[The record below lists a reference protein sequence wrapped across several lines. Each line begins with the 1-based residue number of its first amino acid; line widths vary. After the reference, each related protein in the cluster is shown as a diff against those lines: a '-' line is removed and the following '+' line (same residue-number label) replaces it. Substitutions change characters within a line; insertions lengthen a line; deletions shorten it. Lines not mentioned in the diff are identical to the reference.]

1 MRGRPGM
8 FMAGIQ
14 SVASRRQIALLLIV
28 TMIFPMLAGCTGL
41 GGPPEP
47 NARVES
53 DRTSINAG
61 ESVNFDARAST
72 SPESTV
78 ITEYRWNFDD
88 GQRSETVQGY
98 TSHTF
103 TEAGVYEIRVTVVN
117 DLDGEDTASTTL
129 VVNGFPKISLSM
141 PTAIRTGDVVTLDAS
156 GSSDPENGE
165 LTTVWDLDWNVDSDN
180 DGDPTN
186 DNDAMGE
193 IHHFTPYESG
203 NYTGSVTVTDE
214 SDASATRMWNL
225 SVLPRTYQVIWE
237 ERTITYD
244 WDGYLEQ
251 GKIHTITHM
260 PGEEGRIMSFN
271 ATLTLA
277 MDLIPVMLPQDNFSL
292 TVDVPDDSWT
302 QKVRTEQTNI
312 THNASASMEYF
323 NLNPTAENTY
333 NFSADSLEEL
343 LEMLNAQ
350 SGAGFGEGDWMWII
364 EAEEADPDLPI
375 DEVDPDGGNEWE
387 LVVEMTFLV
396 PRINEVG
403 V

>member
-1 MRGRPGM
+1 MVWL
-8 FMAGIQ
+8 Q
-14 SVASRRQIALLLIV
+14 SMASRRQVALLLIV
-28 TMIFPMLAGCTGL
+28 TMVFPMLAGCTGL

-53 DRTSINAG
+53 DRVGINAG

-78 ITEYRWNFDD
+78 ITQYLWDFDN
-88 GQRSETVQGY
+88 GQRSDTVQGY

-103 TEAGVYEIRVTVVN
+103 SEAGVYEISVTVVN
-117 DLDGEDTASTTL
+117 DLGGEDTATTVL
-129 VVNGFPKISLSM
+129 IVNGFPTISLSM
-141 PTAIRTGDVVTLDAS
+141 PTAIRTGDIVTLDAS
-156 GSSDPENGE
+156 GSSDPEQGE
-165 LTTVWDLDWNVDSDN
+165 LTTVWDLDWNVDSDK

-193 IHHFTPYESG
+193 THQFTPAESG
-203 NYTGSVTVTDE
+203 NYTGSVTITDE
-214 SDASATRMWNL
+214 SDASVTRTWDL
-225 SVLPRTYQVIWE
+225 TVLPRTYQVIWE
-237 ERTITYD
+237 EQTITYD

-251 GKIHTITHM
+251 SKIHTITHI
-260 PGEEGRIMSFN
+260 PGEVGRIMSFN

-277 MDLIPVMLPQDNFSL
+277 MDIIPVMLPQDNFSL
-292 TVDVPDDSWT
+292 TVDVPDDSWSNT
-302 QKVRTEQTNI
+302 VRTEQTNI
-312 THNASASMEYF
+312 THNASASMEYS
-323 NLNPTAENTY
+323 NLNPTSENTY

-343 LEMLNAQ
+343 LEMLNIE

-375 DEVDPDGGNEWE
+375 DDVDPDGGNDWE
-387 LVVEMTFLV
+387 LVVEITFLV